1 MIKNALTKS
10 GGVKQKAAR
19 MLGIKTSTLY
29 YKMEKYGLF
38 ENQKD
43 SENSEDHSQEDRG

>member
-1 MIKNALTKS
+1 MIKSALAKA

-38 ENQKD
+38 EHQESPDSGDQNQGDK
-43 SENSEDHSQEDRG
+43 